1 MIQRKYAV
9 VTLITF
15 MIAALLAACSGG
27 GGGSGSTA
35 PSTTL
40 MGGAKQGVAL
50 NLTTAVTTLAGTA
63 GVTGSADGTGTAAT
77 FNNHQGITTDGASL
91 YVADSSNNTV
101 RKIH

>member
-15 MIAALLAACSGG
+15 MIAALLAACGGG

-35 PSTTL
+35 PSTTQ

-50 NLTTAVTTLAGTA
+50 NLTTAVTTFAGTA
-63 GVTGSADGTGTAAT
+63 GVSGSADGTGAAAR
-77 FNNHQGITTDGASL
+77 FNYPFGITTDGASL
-91 YVADSSNNTV
+91 YVAEYRVHTV
-101 RKIH
+101 RNIQ